1 MAVIGTKNLGFLC
14 LAIYLIV
21 TGLTGLFT
29 IPLAG
34 LVTAFLALLAGIL
47 LLIGR

>member
-1 MAVIGTKNLGFLC
+1 MALIGRKNLGFLC

-29 IPLAG
+29 IPQSG
-34 LVTAFLALLAGIL
+34 LVTAFLALLAGVL
-47 LLIGR
+47 LLVGR